1 MGPEFEPSSG
11 TLYYRPAVI
20 VKPLHY
26 TMWASVRRVVFV
38 FLSVGGGGG
47 IAVRG

>member
-20 VKPLHY
+20 VEPLQY
-26 TMWASVRRVVFV
+26 TMWASVHRVVFAID
-38 FLSVGGGGG
+38 SGVGG
-47 IAVRG
+47 